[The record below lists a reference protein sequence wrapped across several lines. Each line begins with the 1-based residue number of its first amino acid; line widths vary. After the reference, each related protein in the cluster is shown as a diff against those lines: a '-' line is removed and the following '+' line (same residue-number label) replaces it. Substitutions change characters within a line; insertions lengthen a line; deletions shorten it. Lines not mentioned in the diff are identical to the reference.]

1 MPVFFKDELD
11 HFMNDLVSSYRHGFD
26 PPGHEESR
34 ATHSCYPL
42 RRQQMSAFGA
52 TASSAPCHPV
62 ERDLSLSHRKGDSG
76 GLNVRAAMSE
86 V

>member
-1 MPVFFKDELD
+1 
-11 HFMNDLVSSYRHGFD
+11 MNGFLLSYRHGFD

-42 RRQQMSAFGA
+42 RRYHMTAFGA
-52 TASSAPCHPV
+52 TASSTQCHPV
-62 ERDLSLSHRKGDSG
+62 ERGLSLSHRKGDIG